1 MGQRWKQIKRASGE
15 MPAWEEN
22 LAAGKFPVTNSG
34 IENAELAS
42 FCEMLPRA

>member
-22 LAAGKFPVTNSG
+22 LAGAKFPCDKLWYR
-34 IENAELAS
+34 E
-42 FCEMLPRA
+42 CRAGLIL